1 MGATLADRPL
11 MTPNQAFRHVRKVYF
26 ICVAL
31 GIPLLFLALWA
42 AAAGSGYR
50 IFALVLLIAGIAFL
64 VGGTIVRASA
74 VCPRCRSSLTWK
86 PGPIGMGRISITEKS
101 HCPSC
106 GLDLNVPWIPDNE
119 DDPNKGS
126 DAHDHHPSPSQPD
139 RHDRR

>member
-1 MGATLADRPL
+1 MGPTREDRPL

-26 ICVAL
+26 VCVAV

-42 AAAGSGYR
+42 SATGSGYH

-64 VGGTIVRASA
+64 VAGTIVRASA

-86 PGPIGMGRISITEKS
+86 AGPIGMGRISIAEKS
-101 HCPSC
+101 HCPRC
-106 GLDLNVPWIPDNE
+106 GLDLNVPWIPE
-119 DDPNKGS
+119 TGGHSHKGS
-126 DAHDHHPSPSQPD
+126 DAHDHIPSPSQSD

>member
-1 MGATLADRPL
+1 MGPTREDRPL

-42 AAAGSGYR
+42 AATGSGFR

-74 VCPRCRSSLTWK
+74 VCPRCGSSLTWK
-86 PGPIGMGRISITEKS
+86 AGPLGMGRISIAEKS

-106 GLDLNVPWIPDNE
+106 GLDLNVPWIPDA
-119 DDPNKGS
+119 DGHLHKGP
-126 DAHDHHPSPSQPD
+126 DTHDHTPSPSQPD
-139 RHDRR
+139 PHDRR